1 MFTNLF
7 PLSVVDI
14 VQIVLC
20 IILIVVIIDT
30 IKQYRYHKEILKI
43 AKNVKILNLYM
54 QDLFDGKQYAF
65 YDFSK
70 KIIVDEHG
78 SPIKLSELNIKLT
91 LINFIGNELP
101 SKAIQ
106 VSIRDYVPKKYNRS
120 KKGFEI
126 FLQPLSSSNIWK
138 VECNTPDRTIFSHP
152 IMGTLVLNDI
162 SSDINTKTKATLYQ
176 RVTTIG
182 DDYLVQYELR
192 EN

>member
-138 VECNTPDRTIFSHP
+138 VERNTPDRTIFSHP

-182 DDYLVQYELR
+182 DDYLIQYELR